1 MQDDDEC
8 ELTILMPC
16 LDEAETIQVCVDKA
30 RTYLCTNGISGEV
43 LVADN
48 MSTDGSTVLAEAA
61 GARVVTVTE
70 PGYGNTLRGGIA
82 AARGRYVI
90 LGDADDSYDF
100 TALDGFLAKLRA
112 GHEVVVGNRFQ
123 GGIAPGAMPGL
134 HKHLGNP
141 VLSAIG
147 RRFFRIDIGD
157 FHCGL
162 RGVDRAAMLR
172 LDLRTTGMEFASEMI
187 VKASLAGMSI
197 VEVPTTLSP
206 DGRSRPP
213 HLRSWRDGWRHLRFL
228 LVYSPKWLFLYPGL
242 VAMVV
247 GAVATTALMIG
258 TVDLGLAKL
267 DLATMIYAAGLTVVG
282 YQAVLFAL
290 ITRIYAAQAGFLRAS
305 PRLRA
310 VSDRITVEHGL
321 AAGVC
326 FFLAGVLIGLLQ
338 VWRWSDQQFGQLDPG
353 ESVRAA
359 VPAML
364 GLVLGSQ
371 TIMVAMFVG
380 ILEIPTQAAT
390 PPSPASTAPVGA
402 HDGARDGR

>member
-1 MQDDDEC
+1 
-8 ELTILMPC
+8 
-16 LDEAETIQVCVDKA
+16 
-30 RTYLCTNGISGEV
+30 
-43 LVADN
+43 
-48 MSTDGSTVLAEAA
+48 
-61 GARVVTVTE
+61 
-70 PGYGNTLRGGIA
+70 
-82 AARGRYVI
+82 VI

-100 TALDGFLAKLRA
+100 TALDGFLAKLRE
-112 GHEVVVGNRFQ
+112 GHEVVVGNRLQ